1 MNRFLRRILPAL
13 LLAALPCLPVQAGN
27 LPEFANRFF
36 RGLATLQGDFDQ
48 QVIDANH
55 QPVQQSQGHMWIK
68 RPGRFR
74 WDYHKPYE
82 QQLVAD
88 GKKVWSWDADLEQ
101 ATVQPASAVITS
113 TPAMLLSG
121 TAPIDQVFTS
131 EELDDHTVLLKP
143 RSKDSNVTDLRLEF
157 SGTSLTGIVAHDTF
171 GNTTTFRFSHLAR
184 NAPIA
189 DDTFRFVPPPGAD
202 VIGADP

>member
-1 MNRFLRRILPAL
+1 MNRFLSRALPAL
-13 LLAALPCLPVQAGN
+13 LLAALPCPPGQAGS
-27 LPEFANRFF
+27 LPDYARHFF
-36 RGLATLQGDFDQ
+36 SGLDTLQGDFDQ
-48 QVIDANH
+48 QVTDANQ
-55 QPVQQSQGHMWIK
+55 QPVQHSQGHMWIK

-121 TAPIDQVFTS
+121 SEPIDQVFTS
-131 EELDDHTVLLKP
+131 ETLDGHTVLLKP
-143 RSKDSNVTDLRLEF
+143 RNADSNVTALRLVF
-157 SGTSLTGIVAHDTF
+157 SGDSLAEIVAHDTF
-171 GNTTTFRFSHLAR
+171 GNTTTFHFSHLAR
-184 NAPIA
+184 NAPVA
-189 DDTFRFVPPPGAD
+189 DDTFHFVPPPGAD

>member
-1 MNRFLRRILPAL
+1 MNRFLHRTLPVL
-13 LLAALPCLPVQAGN
+13 LLAALPCLSAYAGA
-27 LPEFANRFF
+27 LPDYAQRFF

-48 QVIDANH
+48 QVVDANQ

-88 GKKVWSWDADLEQ
+88 GRKVWSWDADLEQ
-101 ATVQPASAVITS
+101 ATVQPASEVITS

-121 TAPIDQVFTS
+121 TEPIDQVFTS
-131 EELDDHTVLLKP
+131 EELDGHTVLLKP
-143 RSKDSNVTDLRLEF
+143 RKKDSNVTDLRLVF
-157 SGTSLTGIVAHDTF
+157 AGDKLTEIIAHDTF
-171 GNTTTFRFSHLAR
+171 GNTTTFHFSHLKR
-184 NAPIA
+184 NAPVA
-189 DDTFRFVPPPGAD
+189 DDTFHFVPPPGAD